1 MAASALLIGFSLVC
15 DERIVMAMV
24 GEHRW
29 MGLSLMI
36 GRSRLENKDELI
48 HPNRAA
54 WPLACLRRGFPIV
67 GVPVHPR
74 GGNGVV
80 GVCCSLLMCV

>member
-1 MAASALLIGFSLVC
+1 MAVSALLIGLSLVC
-15 DERIVMAMV
+15 DEHVVMAMV

-48 HPNRAA
+48 HPDRAA

-67 GVPVHPR
+67 GVPVHPLW
-74 GGNGVV
+74 GNGVV